1 MDVLYLYQQL
11 RKRIINNQTND
22 NMTSITITIN
32 GKKAGQKVFFK
43 LILTAANFMKVVEMT
58 FNTLE
63 DILNGEKQ
71 GLYTIEK

>member
-1 MDVLYLYQQL
+1 
-11 RKRIINNQTND
+11 
-22 NMTSITITIN
+22 MTSITITIN

-43 LILTAANFMKVVEMT
+43 LILTAANFMKVVGMT

-71 GLYTIEK
+71 GLYTIEQ